1 MCDFLID
8 IVPREEA
15 TKASNTVYDQ
25 TAYTTNSAAAA
36 AAAAAAYY
44 QPQYAPAQIDPNYY
58 SQLPQ
63 VRQTYSFNSYH

>member
-15 TKASNTVYDQ
+15 TKASTAVYDQ
-25 TAYTTNSAAAA
+25 TPYTPNTAAAA

-44 QPQYAPAQIDPNYY
+44 QPQYAPTQIDPNYY

-63 VRQTYSFNSYH
+63 VKENFISEY